1 MFQVIVYPT
10 KESLQLVG
18 ATLILG
24 LIWLISFTLAA
35 PLFIFKD
42 LRTHELNLTGNG
54 ISSVSFCIE
63 DWPIE
68 HGRAYYSIFSLIM
81 QYTVPIIIL
90 SVRLYLPFHHEYV
103 LVPKE
108 MRL

>member
-1 MFQVIVYPT
+1 M
-10 KESLQLVG
+10 G

-24 LIWLISFTLAA
+24 LIWFISFILAA

-42 LRTHELNLTGNG
+42 LKTHELNLTGNG
-54 ISSVSFCIE
+54 MSSVSFCIE

-68 HGRAYYSIFSLIM
+68 HGRAYYSIFSLLV

-90 SVRLYLPFHHEYV
+90 SVSSLIIIGNAIPEKAH
-103 LVPKE
+103 
-108 MRL
+108 

>member
-18 ATLILG
+18 ATLILA
-24 LIWLISFTLAA
+24 LIWLISFSLAA

-90 SVRLYLPFHHEYV
+90 SVSISCFV
-103 LVPKE
+103 SC
-108 MRL
+108 